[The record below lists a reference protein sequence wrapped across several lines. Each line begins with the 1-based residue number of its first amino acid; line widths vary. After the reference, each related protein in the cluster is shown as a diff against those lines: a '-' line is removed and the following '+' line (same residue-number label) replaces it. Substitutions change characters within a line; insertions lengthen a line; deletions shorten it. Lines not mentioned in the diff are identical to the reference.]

1 MPLLPHRIG
10 LITGRD
16 SDAKKDVLR
25 NAALRWPAVEFEI
38 REVAVQ
44 GNTAVA
50 QMIAALRE
58 LDAHPEVDV
67 IVIARG
73 GGALEDLL
81 PFSSEELIRAVAD
94 ASTPVVSAI
103 GHEADRPILDDV
115 ADLGPQRPPT
125 PRSGSSRTSPRSS
138 SGSGRPG
145 TSSGAASPGWWNA
158 RRDRLAS
165 LRSRPVLLSPDVM
178 VSQRHDDVE
187 RLKVRSH
194 SAISAAVVRAADQL
208 VHLKAQVR
216 ALSPQKTLDRGYAVV
231 QLADAGNGPRQRAG
245 TLCGTRPRR
254 PPARTSP
261 SAWPAAGSPRSPPAA
276 RNRPRNNPADLATHQ
291 QPHGHPS
298 APQTGTT
305 VDTDASPRPNRDNQ
319 GAPTWQQKPSPNADI
334 EALSYEDAREQ
345 LVAVVGKLEA
355 GGASL
360 EESLA
365 LWERGEALA
374 KRCEQWLE
382 GARKRL
388 AAARDQAADKTRNR
402 HAAAAGSAVRSA
414 RPVPVPYRRRTPEP
428 ATAASAL
435 PGRPAAAA
443 GQRCGRTTS
452 CWPARRTRARCSVA
466 VFSNAFWYASM

>member
-1 MPLLPHRIG
+1 MSVKDIRPVGLGDLLARIERLRQALAAEGLFADSRKKRLPLLPHRIG

-58 LDAHPEVDV
+58 LDAHPVVDV

-115 ADLGPQRPPT
+115 ADLRASTPT
-125 PRSGSSRTSPRSS
+125 D
-138 SGSGRPG
+138 
-145 TSSGAASPGWWNA
+145 AAKRIVPDVAEELVRVRQA
-158 RRDRLAS
+158 RDQLRRGVTRLVEREGDRLAS
-165 LRSRPVLLSPDVM
+165 LRSRPVLLSPDAM
-178 VSQRHDDVE
+178 ISQRHEDVE

-231 QLADAGNGPRQRAG
+231 QLAGGTAPAAHRDVVRHPSQAPAG
-245 TLCGTRPRR
+245 T
-254 PPARTSP
+254 
-261 SAWPAAGSPRSPPAA
+261 
-276 RNRPRNNPADLATHQ
+276 DL
-291 QPHGHPS
+291 
-298 APQTGTT
+298 T
-305 VDTDASPRPNRDNQ
+305 VR
-319 GAPTWQQKPSPNADI
+319 
-334 EALSYEDAREQ
+334 
-345 LVAVVGKLEA
+345 VA
-355 GGASL
+355 GGRFTAQST
-360 EESLA
+360 
-365 LWERGEALA
+365 GG
-374 KRCEQWLE
+374 Q
-382 GARKRL
+382 
-388 AAARDQAADKTRNR
+388 
-402 HAAAAGSAVRSA
+402 
-414 RPVPVPYRRRTPEP
+414 EP
-428 ATAASAL
+428 AEE
-435 PGRPAAAA
+435 
-443 GQRCGRTTS
+443 
-452 CWPARRTRARCSVA
+452 
-466 VFSNAFWYASM
+466 

>member
-1 MPLLPHRIG
+1 MHIDRAPSAWVEGQVIELNRRGSNAYLTLRDINAEISLPASVWTTVLDRQAAPLERGSRVVALIKAEFWLKTGRLNMSVKDIRPVGLGDLLARIERLRQALAAEGLFADSRKKRLPLLPHRIG

-58 LDAHPEVDV
+58 LDAHPVVDV

-115 ADLGPQRPPT
+115 ADLRASTPT
-125 PRSGSSRTSPRSS
+125 D
-138 SGSGRPG
+138 
-145 TSSGAASPGWWNA
+145 AAKRIVPDVAEELVRVRQA
-158 RRDRLAS
+158 RDQLRRGVTRLVEREGDRLAS

-178 VSQRHDDVE
+178 IGQRHEDVE

-231 QLADAGNGPRQRAG
+231 QLAGAG
-245 TLCGTRPRR
+245 TGP
-254 PPARTSP
+254 
-261 SAWPAAGSPRSPPAA
+261 
-276 RNRPRNNPADLATHQ
+276 ATHRDVVR
-291 QPHGHPS
+291 HPS
-298 APQTGTT
+298 QAPAGTDLT
-305 VDTDASPRPNRDNQ
+305 IRV
-319 GAPTWQQKPSPNADI
+319 
-334 EALSYEDAREQ
+334 
-345 LVAVVGKLEA
+345 A
-355 GGASL
+355 GGRFTAQST
-360 EESLA
+360 
-365 LWERGEALA
+365 GG
-374 KRCEQWLE
+374 Q
-382 GARKRL
+382 
-388 AAARDQAADKTRNR
+388 
-402 HAAAAGSAVRSA
+402 
-414 RPVPVPYRRRTPEP
+414 EP
-428 ATAASAL
+428 AEE
-435 PGRPAAAA
+435 
-443 GQRCGRTTS
+443 
-452 CWPARRTRARCSVA
+452 
-466 VFSNAFWYASM
+466 